1 MARRR
6 GLTPAVAALLA
17 ITAAGLAGCGGD
29 NATFGV
35 EVPNDAMLP
44 AYAPGDELT
53 VDRTAYD
60 GHRPR
65 LGDTVVFHAPVG
77 AATGRCGVPRGP
89 REPCPRPTATSKN
102 IRLLLRVVAGPGQRV
117 AFRKGV
123 AIVDG
128 KPEAD
133 RRLRIDVPT
142 CDICELP
149 RTVTVPEGHW
159 YLVADNRSASSDSRV
174 WGPVPTQ
181 AIIGK
186 VEHD

>member
-1 MARRR
+1 VARRR
-6 GLTPAVAALLA
+6 GLTAAVGALPAIAAA
-17 ITAAGLAGCGGD
+17 CLAGCGGSD
-29 NATFGV
+29 ATFGV
-35 EVPNDAMLP
+35 QVPNDAMLP

-53 VDRTAYD
+53 VDRAAYE

-77 AATGRCGVPRGP
+77 AATGRCGVPRNR

-102 IRLLLRVVAGPGQRV
+102 IRLLLRIVAGPGQQV
-117 AFRKGV
+117 AFRDGV

-133 RRLRIDVPT
+133 QKLRIDVPT

-149 RTVTVPEGHW
+149 RTVTVPANHW
-159 YLVADNRSASSDSRV
+159 YLLADNRSASSDSRV

-181 AIIGK
+181 AIIGR
-186 VEHD
+186 VEHN